1 MAKKQ
6 LITEAH
12 VMRARAAGRKL
23 LEHAPDAIV
32 TPLARDASREQGIEL
47 VPMLPARDT
56 SESARTG
63 STAPPRSIAVGSDHG
78 GCEVKQEL
86 GRRLKELGWGVVAGG
101 TDPRAPGDHPG

>member
-12 VMRARAAGRKL
+12 VMQARAAGRKL

-47 VPMLPARDT
+47 VPMLPARNT

-63 STAPPRSIAVGSDHG
+63 STAPPRSMAVGSAHG
-78 GCEVKQEL
+78 GFEVKQEIVRRQQDPAPRVL
-86 GRRLKELGWGVVAGG
+86 AVGPDSGR
-101 TDPRAPGDHPG
+101 

>member
-6 LITEAH
+6 LITGAH

-63 STAPPRSIAVGSDHG
+63 STAPPRSIAVGSDPG
-78 GCEVKQEL
+78 GVQVNQEL
-86 GRRLKELGWGVVAGG
+86 ERHVKGHGLTGG
-101 TDPRAPGDHPG
+101 IVRERAAPT

>member
-12 VMRARAAGRKL
+12 VMQARAAGRKL

-32 TPLARDASREQGIEL
+32 TPLARDASREQAIEL
-47 VPMLPARDT
+47 VPMLPARNT

-63 STAPPRSIAVGSDHG
+63 STAPPRSIAVGSEHG
-78 GCEVKQEL
+78 GVEVQSEPVRRLPHL
-86 GRRLKELGWGVVAGG
+86 GRSGEGWEHSYRRSVEL
-101 TDPRAPGDHPG
+101 